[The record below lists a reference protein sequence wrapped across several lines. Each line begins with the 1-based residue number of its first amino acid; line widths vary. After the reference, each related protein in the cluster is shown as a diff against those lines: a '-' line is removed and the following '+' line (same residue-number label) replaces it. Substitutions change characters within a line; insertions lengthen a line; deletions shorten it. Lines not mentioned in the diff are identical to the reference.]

1 MKKEIFIKM
10 VFILMV
16 SSLLLQAQ
24 EKNIINYSFQDNS
37 AAVSLQQEIRLN
49 MLVGKAV
56 VGAAGSG
63 SYLIR
68 SSSFLNLRQQ
78 EKNEFIS
85 GEKDLPV
92 SYALGQN
99 YPNPF
104 NPETRIRYSVPQEAY
119 VSIAVYN
126 MLGEKVQQL
135 VDETRSQ
142 GTYTIQW
149 DASGFTSG
157 IYLYTMKSGSYSES
171 KKLIL
176 LR

>member
-1 MKKEIFIKM
+1 MKNEIIIRM
-10 VFILMV
+10 ILILIV
-16 SSLLLQAQ
+16 SSFYLHAQ
-24 EKNIINYSFQDNS
+24 ERNIINYSFEDNRS
-37 AAVSLQQEIRLN
+37 AVSPQQEIRIN

-56 VGAAGSG
+56 VGMSGSG
-63 SYLIR
+63 NYLIK
-68 SSSFLNLRQQ
+68 SSNLLNLREQ
-78 EKNEFIS
+78 ERNEFIS
-85 GEKDLPV
+85 GEKELPV

-104 NPETRIRYSVPQEAY
+104 NPVTRIRYSVPQESY
-119 VSIAVYN
+119 VSISIYN

-135 VDETRSQ
+135 VDDTRSP
-142 GTYTIQW
+142 GTYTIDW

-157 IYLYTMKSGSYSES
+157 IYLYTMKSGNYSES